1 MSSHFLFHSDASE
14 TVPFNA
20 RYAFPTQASRV
31 IKSNVKIP
39 PRTGTSMLGLNS
51 SSKGRTIQ
59 ITLPSQG
66 YLNPLESY
74 LRFDLSFNNTA
85 SIPGFRCTNSIHTMF
100 RRLRISYGSLV
111 IEDIQNYGTLVR
123 MITNVAVENDYANNS
138 GAILEGMG
146 SDGQRALLHAPLA
159 AATGMV
165 VATGSS
171 PSPYAS
177 YGQTGGN
184 QTHTYCLNLAG
195 GFLTQQKLIPLK
207 WMANQLTIE
216 LEIEEPLAFC
226 IAGTVATVSTNVV
239 GSATTVAGY
248 PNDTVPG
255 GNLTDVSSGAATGM
269 PLVTYDLNNVYFVSE
284 LLEFDSTYDA
294 AFYQGM
300 LQGGVPIKFASWHG
314 HQHVLP
320 NATSA
325 VLTIQERAR
334 SVKSAFT
341 VIRKRGDQTATGLA
355 DPFWFYH
362 GSSANAASGV
372 VANYPLDGIDEFQW
386 RIGGRYFPSQPVKC
400 TNGGAEALIELQ
412 KALNVLGDYSIG
424 TAVKFGNWYKSR
436 SVFVIAGEFESTNG
450 MEMSGINAEELADLA
465 LILRTNTTAFD
476 TDQIAYTFI
485 YYDAMIII
493 RPNNVVELVQ

>member
-20 RYAFPTQASRV
+20 RYSFPTQASRV

-39 PRTGTSMLGLNS
+39 PRTGTTMTGLNS
-51 SSKGRTIQ
+51 SSKGRTIL

-74 LRFDLSFNNTA
+74 LRFDLSFNASATA
-85 SIPGFRCTNSIHTMF
+85 LLGIRPTNSIHTMF

-123 MITNVAVENDYANNS
+123 MITNVAVENDYAKNS

-146 SDGQRALLHAPLA
+146 SDGVRASIHANSGAFPKTSPGTFIPTAGL
-159 AATGMV
+159 T
-165 VATGSS
+165 VA
-171 PSPYAS
+171 
-177 YGQTGGN
+177 
-184 QTHTYCLNLAG
+184 HTYCLNLAG

-216 LEIEEPLAFC
+216 LEIEEPGAFL
-226 IAGTVATVSTNVV
+226 ITGTAGKVSPVLGGTGVEGNTDEIVSP
-239 GSATTVAGY
+239 GAFTDASAAASFPT
-248 PNDTVPG
+248 
-255 GNLTDVSSGAATGM
+255 LTYSLD
-269 PLVTYDLNNVYFVSE
+269 NIYFVAE

-320 NATSA
+320 TATSA

-341 VIRKRGDQTATGLA
+341 VLRKRGDQVAAGTS

-362 GSSANAASGV
+362 GSSASGNAAAG
-372 VANYPLDGIDEFQW
+372 LDEFQW
-386 RIGGRYFPSQPVKC
+386 RIGGKYFPSQPVKC
-400 TNGGAEALIELQ
+400 TLGGAEPLMELQ

-424 TAVKFGNWYKSR
+424 TAVNIANWYTNKG
-436 SVFVIAGEFESTNG
+436 VFVIAGEFESTNG

-465 LILRTNTTAFD
+465 LIMRTNATAFES
-476 TDQIAYTFI
+476 DQVAYTFV
-485 YYDAMIII
+485 YYDSMIII